1 MKLSVVTI
9 SLNQARFL
17 AQAIASVQV
26 SGNASGGN
34 TIDYVIV
41 DPGSVD
47 GSREI
52 VARHQVPSQVPNRGR
67 FSHVLLDPD
76 NGPADGLN
84 RGFDR
89 CQGEVLGYLNADDR
103 YPPGTLDY
111 VARYFEA
118 HPEKDVLFGAI
129 AIMDETGRFD
139 IRSRVPDRFDL
150 RKYAEEACNVWC
162 PSTFFRHKAFLR
174 SGGFNPANRTCWDGE
189 LAVDLVLS
197 GANPGYSSRVL
208 GEFRIYA
215 DSITGSRRLWPQY
228 RADRDRIRRKI
239 HAAGMQPYSPL
250 AAHAL
255 RIAYKLDPVRQASY
269 LGWRYRA
276 LP

>member
-17 AQAIASVQV
+17 PEAIASVHASVQ
-26 SGNASGGN
+26 ASGGN
-34 TIDYVIV
+34 TVDYVIV
-41 DPGSVD
+41 DPGSAD

-52 VARHQVPSQVPNRGR
+52 VARACGRKPGR
-67 FSHVLLDPD
+67 FSQALLEPD
-76 NGPADGLN
+76 SGPAEGLN
-84 RGFDR
+84 NGFDR
-89 CQGEVLGYLNADDR
+89 CEGEVLGYLNADDR

-139 IRSRVPDRFDL
+139 IRSRVPDRFDA
-150 RKYAEEACNVWC
+150 RKYAERACNVWC
-162 PSTFFRHKAFLR
+162 PSTFFRHRAFLR
-174 SGGFNPANRTCWDGE
+174 CGGFNPANHTCWDGE

-197 GANPGYSSRVL
+197 GANPGYSGRVL

-215 DSITGSRRLWPQY
+215 DSITGSRRLWTQY

-239 HAAGMQPYSPL
+239 YAAGARPYSQL
-250 AAHAL
+250 AARAL
-255 RIAYKLDPVRQASY
+255 RILYKIDPVRQANY
-269 LGWRYRA
+269 FGWRF
-276 LP
+276 PTFS